1 MGIIGEQIVIYGIT
15 AIVIAIIVFYY
26 MRNDRRGSHQVR
38 QKVKKAK
45 EEGLFEPVSLHPY
58 IDLGRCIGSA
68 ACIEECHEKDIL
80 GIVDGK
86 ATIIQASNCIGH
98 GACFHACPVEAIS
111 LRIGTE
117 TRGVDL
123 PHVNPNYE
131 TNMSG
136 VYIAGE
142 LGGMGLIKNSAEQGI
157 QAIESIRRSNKTSN
171 TDILDVVIV
180 GAGPAGIAAALNAK
194 KHGLSAVTLE
204 QDSIGGT
211 VYTYPRNKV
220 VMVSPM
226 NLPLY
231 GKLKTYVTS
240 KDELI
245 RLWTKVI
252 VENNLMIHEN
262 TRVER
267 IIPQSD
273 QTFKV
278 VASTGEEYTTNHVL
292 LAIGRRG
299 SPRKLSIPGVE
310 SSKVAYRLI
319 EPERIEGQHITVVG
333 GGDSAIEAVLMLK
346 DTNQVT
352 LSYRKNK
359 FARLKPRN
367 RDQILAAIDNRE
379 IDMRYDSNVISISP
393 ESVLIQQRAEVS
405 EVPNDL
411 VYIFIGGELPA
422 RFLKSIGVTIQR
434 KFGQI
439 MKQHN

>member
-1 MGIIGEQIVIYGIT
+1 
-15 AIVIAIIVFYY
+15 
-26 MRNDRRGSHQVR
+26 
-38 QKVKKAK
+38 
-45 EEGLFEPVSLHPY
+45 
-58 IDLGRCIGSA
+58 
-68 ACIEECHEKDIL
+68 
-80 GIVDGK
+80 
-86 ATIIQASNCIGH
+86 
-98 GACFHACPVEAIS
+98 
-111 LRIGTE
+111 
-117 TRGVDL
+117 VDL

-299 SPRKLSIPGVE
+299 SPRKLNIPGEE

-319 EPERIEGQHITVVG
+319 EPE
-333 GGDSAIEAVLMLK
+333 
-346 DTNQVT
+346 TN
-352 LSYRKNK
+352 
-359 FARLKPRN
+359 
-367 RDQILAAIDNRE
+367 
-379 IDMRYDSNVISISP
+379 
-393 ESVLIQQRAEVS
+393 
-405 EVPNDL
+405 
-411 VYIFIGGELPA
+411 
-422 RFLKSIGVTIQR
+422 
-434 KFGQI
+434 
-439 MKQHN
+439 